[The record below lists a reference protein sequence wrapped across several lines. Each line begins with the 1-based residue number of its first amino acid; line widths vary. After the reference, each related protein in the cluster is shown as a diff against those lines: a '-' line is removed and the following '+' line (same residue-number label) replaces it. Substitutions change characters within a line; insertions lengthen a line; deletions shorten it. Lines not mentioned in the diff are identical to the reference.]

1 MKRERERERDVRAME
16 QSFVPHIEELVEESE
31 VDKLEV
37 RTIFGG
43 GEREES
49 GALSFYFTHTYPH
62 TLFLFS
68 VTNPLFISPPSL
80 SLPLSLSLSL

>member
-1 MKRERERERDVRAME
+1 ME

-43 GEREES
+43 EEREES